1 MTSTPVNPP
10 LARWASVLAAI
21 GATVRPILRPGLQV
35 LRRDARTLQLGLD
48 WPGLATLPD
57 SAALQAVLAAVDGCR
72 TVEQVVAHALMCAPD
87 AAEVEVSAALEGLL
101 DCGALVDQATTHRS
115 NLREPAWA
123 ALWLLSGPHR
133 DPAELARLRLSCAV
147 EVRGAG
153 IVAAELRRALA
164 SSDLRS
170 DGSDVVVVA
179 GDTEPDRDRGDLP
192 MHRSVPHVWVWVRE
206 LVGVVGPF
214 VVPGK
219 TSCLRCIDEAR
230 ADLDAAWPT
239 LVASSVAKP
248 LPVPACDPLLAA
260 LVAALA
266 MHDLGLWASGLRP
279 LSWGRMIEVPQGFGL
294 ISSED
299 FAPHPRCGCGWP
311 QWHDT
316 MGA

>member
-1 MTSTPVNPP
+1 
-10 LARWASVLAAI
+10 
-21 GATVRPILRPGLQV
+21 VRPILRPGLQV

-57 SAALQAVLAAVDGCR
+57 SPALQATLAAVDGCR
-72 TVEQVVAHALMCAPD
+72 TVDQVLARAVTTAGD
-87 AAEVEVSAALEGLL
+87 ADQAQVSAALESLL
-101 DCGALVDQATTHRS
+101 ECGALVDQATTHRTH
-115 NLREPAWA
+115 LPEAAWA

-153 IVAAELRRALA
+153 LVATELRRALA
-164 SSDLRS
+164 SSDLRG
-170 DGSDVVVVA
+170 DGSDIVVIA
-179 GDTEPDRDRGDLP
+179 ADTEPERDRGDLP
-192 MHRSVPHVWVWVRE
+192 MHRSVPHLWVCVRE

-214 VVPGK
+214 VVPGQ
-219 TSCLRCIDEAR
+219 TSCLRCIDESR

-239 LVASSVAKP
+239 LVASSVARP

-266 MHDLGLWASGLRP
+266 LHDLGLWASGLRP
-279 LSWGRMIEVPQGFGL
+279 LSWGRVIEVPQGIGL